1 MDRAGAKAGDDVAKR
16 ATTRGRIGV
25 AVLVTAAVLGL
36 GAVTASPAAAA
47 AEVVVSGPAAGAV
60 VSSPAAVT
68 GSAASPSG
76 VVSVG
81 VAALRPSDN
90 LWLQPTGG
98 FAPVEA
104 WWPASLGSPGQAT
117 TPWSV
122 TLSLPPGQIVVVARA
137 SAADGTSADAV
148 TSFRVATRPMLTLQL
163 GRAMLGQSYQCQPI
177 PGQPTIFDV
186 AGELR
191 ARGLFAVGVV
201 VPDRTD
207 DVAVQCENGNLYPSW
222 TDYARL
228 RDEFGW
234 SFVSNGQRRLDL
246 PQLSRSEQIVESC
259 GSLDDFAARGHN
271 RAWGLFGPNSN
282 QITDAIA
289 ADVLNRCFAF
299 TRLYSGGITEQ
310 QRLTAPYYERV
321 RVAGGGTGAGY
332 DPPAEVLART
342 GALGDGDWLS
352 LGSYKFVVGQ
362 RAGSGPPAVGL
373 HRRPTRPA
381 TGPPTT
387 RSTAGRTTW
396 PSSTG
401 WRHSSSRSS
410 IRPRSPSAG
419 GGCPTSRWRASRCRA
434 RSRPRHQRSTCRSR
448 PTRAATSGWSP
459 TARAPA
465 PARSSRAAA
474 TARRPTRPSA
484 YPWPPWR
491 GGVVELR
498 LCLRNAFGRV
508 GTAASWLT
516 VTA

>member
-1 MDRAGAKAGDDVAKR
+1 MDGAGAKARGDVAKR

-47 AEVVVSGPAAGAV
+47 AEVVVSGPAAGEV
-60 VSSPAAVT
+60 VSSPAAVS
-68 GSAASPSG
+68 GSAASASG
-76 VVSVG
+76 VVAVG

-98 FAPVEA
+98 FAPGEA
-104 WWPASLGSPGQAT
+104 WWPATLGSPGQAST
-117 TPWSV
+117 SWSA
-122 TLSLPPGQIVVVARA
+122 TLPLPPGPVVVVARA

-163 GRAMLGQSYQCQPI
+163 GRAMLGQSSQCQPI

-207 DVAVQCENGNLYPSW
+207 DLAVQCEKGNLYPSW
-222 TDYARL
+222 ADYARL

-246 PQLSRSEQIVESC
+246 PQLSRKEQIVESC

-310 QRLTAPYYERV
+310 QNLTAPYYERV
-321 RVAGGGTGAGY
+321 RVAGGGRASGY
-332 DPPAEVLART
+332 DPPGEVLARIR
-342 GALGDGDWLS
+342 ALHDGDWLS

-362 RAGSGPPAVGL
+362 RTGPDRQQWDCTSPDAARHWTTDDEVYCWTDYLAILDGL
-373 HRRPTRPA
+373 GAQQLEIVDPA
-381 TGPPTT
+381 TVAERWGRVPSVEVARFTMPGSVAATAPTVDVSFSAYESGDYWVVANDTCTGTGPVV
-387 RSTAGRTTW
+387 
-396 PSSTG
+396 
-401 WRHSSSRSS
+401 
-410 IRPRSPSAG
+410 AG
-419 GGCPTSRWRASRCRA
+419 GGY
-434 RSRPRHQRSTCRSR
+434 RSATDLVVGVPV
-448 PTRAATSGWSP
+448 AALPVGT
-459 TARAPA
+459 
-465 PARSSRAAA
+465 
-474 TARRPTRPSA
+474 
-484 YPWPPWR
+484 
-491 GGVVELR
+491 VELR

-508 GTAASWLT
+508 GTAAGWLT